1 MCIPTLRKSKKIH
14 EDKFHTVQVTVA
26 SPLSSPYPSTAAGGV
41 KMETF
46 QKLLF
51 RKTISIF
58 LSVREL
64 RKQGRQSP
72 TVPPITEEGM

>member
-26 SPLSSPYPSTAAGGV
+26 SPSPPTAAGGV
-41 KMETF
+41 KMEAF

-58 LSVREL
+58 LSAHEL
-64 RKQGRQSP
+64 RKRDRQSP
-72 TVPPITEEGM
+72 IVPPTAEEGM